1 MESEG
6 GVFDAPSAVGCHFGW
21 GRFSSVGRFGY
32 NMGEGGRGGVPDSLK
47 LNDCVLCVLSC

>member
-21 GRFSSVGRFGY
+21 ERFSSVGGFGY
-32 NMGEGGRGGVPDSLK
+32 DMGKGEGEGVRTHS
-47 LNDCVLCVLSC
+47 S